1 MRKQIKKGSDEI
13 SLSISLSQRM
23 MSSRVHSLATKL
35 AREIVA
41 KKTRKRERM
50 VIGRMLSVLEIYL
63 SYGIFS

>member
-1 MRKQIKKGSDEI
+1 
-13 SLSISLSQRM
+13 M
-23 MSSRVHSLATKL
+23 MSSRVHSPATKL

-50 VIGRMLSVLEIYL
+50 VIRWLLSVLEIYV